1 MKKKTMLILLTTV
14 ASIIL
19 LAVSGYFIYNK
30 VMSVSNFSNYLSKYQ
45 KEMSN
50 CILNEE
56 KKSEYDLIVK
66 EAEDIINAKKSKEIN
81 KVKKKLIN
89 FKEMILKDNES
100 LIEKYKS
107 TIESYNL
114 DRLSENSKE
123 SVGEQIEKIE
133 LIQSKNNYIELEQ
146 KYIALIDFIEN
157 ALIEDQ
163 YKNLDGYWISDLDGY
178 YMNLRIDLK
187 NNTYT
192 TVYSQSEGHRLKI
205 EGYEYDKENDE
216 YKLKNIFSVSGP
228 QGREGDI
235 LEKSVKYIDE
245 NHIEIDNIKLYK
257 VSFEEAVYHSLY
269 FRLMDAKVNNEIDLD
284 MFTNYNLPEQYTV
297 DSKWNEQISDDD
309 INEIIL
315 NKIYSKDVIDTN
327 KKLAITYGVDP
338 EEVPSFSFDELQIA
352 PNIKWYSYGAMTLQF
367 PTAREYFENNDI
379 ILGEGYLKMNCY
391 SEGIILPNGIVIQ
404 SQFNNNGKI
413 EDNMKEFKDKILS
426 YYK

>member
-14 ASIIL
+14 VSIIL

-30 VMSVSNFSNYLSKYQ
+30 VMSVSNFSDYLSKYQ

-66 EAEDIINAKKSKEIN
+66 EAEDIINTKKSKEIN
-81 KVKKKLIN
+81 KIKKKLIN

-157 ALIEDQ
+157 ALIEDP

-187 NNTYT
+187 NNTFT
-192 TVYSQSEGHRLKI
+192 TIETLSEGYRLDIKD
-205 EGYEYDKENDE
+205 YKYNKENEE
-216 YKLKNIFSVSGP
+216 YMLTNILPFDGP
-228 QGREGDI
+228 QGFAGTTLDVSI
-235 LEKSVKYIDE
+235 KYIDE
-245 NHIEIDNIKLYK
+245 NHIEINNTKLYK
-257 VSFEEAVYHSLY
+257 VTYEQAVYHYIYNRVIDRFETVIIDIDFFNSFNLY
-269 FRLMDAKVNNEIDLD
+269 S
-284 MFTNYNLPEQYTV
+284 QYTEGSV
-297 DSKWNEQISDDD
+297 WNESMTEEEAT
-309 INEIIL
+309 NIIM
-315 NKIYSKDVIDTN
+315 NRIYSKEIIEKE
-327 KKLAITYGVDP
+327 KKLARTFEMNDKNIPIYNIEKFEIGPGIEVYYYNAKIFRTPNVP
-338 EEVPSFSFDELQIA
+338 E
-352 PNIKWYSYGAMTLQF
+352 Y
-367 PTAREYFENNDI
+367 RENNDI
-379 ILGEGYLKMNCY
+379 ILGNAYAETRCF
-391 SEGIILPNGIVIQ
+391 SEGFILPNGTVLQTVRYDDRAGNI
-404 SQFNNNGKI
+404 
-413 EDNMKEFKDKILS
+413 DDFKNVILS